1 MLVKKINTPKST
13 QIKAPITTIQDM
25 NFLVKN
31 TLYSIESTVIE
42 PIKCVFLF
50 LGQKISCLLGQK
62 SR

>member
-31 TLYSIESTVIE
+31 TLYFIESVVIE
-42 PIKCVFLF
+42 LIKYIFLF
-50 LGQKISCLLGQK
+50 LG
-62 SR
+62 

>member
-1 MLVKKINTPKST
+1 
-13 QIKAPITTIQDM
+13 M

-31 TLYSIESTVIE
+31 TLYFIESIVIE
-42 PIKCVFLF
+42 LIKCVFLF